1 MNYIK
6 LAQKYA
12 ANHAN
17 EGSKL
22 DALWVIALSLL
33 SIAERLEEIATQHRV
48 QPTTAGGE
56 TDGENSESGD

>member
-22 DALWVIALSLL
+22 DAFWVIALSLL
-33 SIAERLEEIATQHRV
+33 SIAERLEEIAAQHRV
-48 QPTTAGGE
+48 HPTTAGGE
-56 TDGENSESGD
+56 KNKHEYKSH